1 MDPDRVKALIIE
13 AFATV
18 ERPGNW
24 ALVGSTEGDEP
35 QRLEEEFRDK
45 EDWRSPAEA
54 RAILEYLRF
63 RAEGDEF
70 ERSSIEQAI
79 ENYWNERAV

>member
-1 MDPDRVKALIIE
+1 VDRDRVKALIIE

-24 ALVGSTEGDEP
+24 AVAGSPEGDDP

-45 EDWRSPAEA
+45 ENWRSIDPDF
-54 RAILEYLRF
+54 L
-63 RAEGDEF
+63 D
-70 ERSSIEQAI
+70 QAPDGLASALSFFSGVPSFS
-79 ENYWNERAV
+79 RGGR